1 VLVHPIDEAA
11 PESASD
17 PLLSEFLEA
26 DCPSR
31 SEDALRMLLEDEAAP
46 IIHGVLQRKKST
58 LDEAE
63 EITSAAREQLIR
75 QLGALR
81 NGERQTPIR
90 DFRSYVAGIAY
101 SAWADHLRAEHPQ
114 RSMLLNRLRYLL
126 ENRTA
131 RVGFVLWESA
141 DGRKWCGLSTWQQ
154 KVPAAPP
161 PKLQS
166 LLSDPTT
173 AARQAFGD
181 RYWQRSDLASLIA
194 HLFEWLET
202 PIELRDLVFVTAEI
216 LEIAGRTDSLE
227 SRIEHDQ
234 HSENAPALY
243 PSAAEELIWKEYL
256 LWLWQ
261 QLGEL
266 PPRQCAAF
274 LLNSSVL
281 RDFELLGIASIRSL
295 APRFAMAGDHL
306 AKVWQSLPLDD
317 LAIAAELDCTRQ
329 QVINLR
335 RVARDTL
342 SDAWRQFSQRAPTT
356 GNTRAR
362 FTSSST

>member
-1 VLVHPIDEAA
+1 VLAQP
-11 PESASD
+11 PNESAPVAGCD
-17 PLLSEFLEA
+17 PLLSPFLEA
-26 DCPSR
+26 DSPSR
-31 SEDALRMLLEDEAAP
+31 GDDVLRALLEDEAAP

-58 LDEAE
+58 LDESE

-90 DFRSYVAGIAY
+90 DFRSYVAGVAY

-141 DGRKWCGLSTWQQ
+141 DGRKWCGLSAWQQ
-154 KVPAAPP
+154 KSPVAPP
-161 PKLQS
+161 PKLQF

-181 RYWQRSDLASLIA
+181 RYWQRNDLASLIA

-227 SRIEHDQ
+227 ARIDAEQHD
-234 HSENAPALY
+234 ENSLASY
-243 PSAAEELIWKEYL
+243 PSAADELIWKEYL

-261 QLGEL
+261 QLAQL

-281 RDFELLGIASIRSL
+281 RDFELLGVASIRSL
-295 APRFAMAGDHL
+295 APRFAMDADQL
-306 AKVWQSLPLDD
+306 ATIWQSMPLDD
-317 LAIAAELDCTRQ
+317 LAIAAELNCTRQ

-342 SDAWRQFSQRAPTT
+342 SDAWREFSQRPPRV
-356 GNTRAR
+356 GNNGRRSA
-362 FTSSST
+362 SSST